1 MDDKDL
7 IDKLY
12 LLERH
17 DFLEL
22 SNKEIVE
29 VIIREGKYNLF
40 SIRRFLWFEKDLELH
55 DFVKATA
62 DKLREQGIKA
72 GVLKLRVFR
81 PFPAEEISR
90 ALSKAK
96 AVAVLDKADGLNAV
110 GGPLFT
116 DVTSGMYVNNIKVPT
131 VSYIYGIGGR
141 DTKSDDIEK
150 VYIDLQ
156 EIVKSGNV
164 VNPYRYL
171 GLRRED

>member
-62 DKLREQGIKA
+62 DKLREEHLNIMDI
-72 GVLKLRVFR
+72 LKY
-81 PFPAEEISR
+81 R
-90 ALSKAK
+90 A
-96 AVAVLDKADGLNAV
+96 
-110 GGPLFT
+110 
-116 DVTSGMYVNNIKVPT
+116 
-131 VSYIYGIGGR
+131 
-141 DTKSDDIEK
+141 
-150 VYIDLQ
+150 
-156 EIVKSGNV
+156 
-164 VNPYRYL
+164 
-171 GLRRED
+171 

>member
-7 IDKLY
+7 INKLY

-62 DKLREQGIKA
+62 NKLKEEDLEIID
-72 GVLKLRVFR
+72 VLKY
-81 PFPAEEISR
+81 R
-90 ALSKAK
+90 A
-96 AVAVLDKADGLNAV
+96 
-110 GGPLFT
+110 
-116 DVTSGMYVNNIKVPT
+116 
-131 VSYIYGIGGR
+131 
-141 DTKSDDIEK
+141 
-150 VYIDLQ
+150 
-156 EIVKSGNV
+156 
-164 VNPYRYL
+164 
-171 GLRRED
+171 